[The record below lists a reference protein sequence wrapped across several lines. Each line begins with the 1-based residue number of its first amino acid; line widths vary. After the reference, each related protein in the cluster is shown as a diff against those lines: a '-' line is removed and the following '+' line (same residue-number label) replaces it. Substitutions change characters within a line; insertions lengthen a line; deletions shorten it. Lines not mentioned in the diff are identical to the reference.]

1 MDAMEPSEIRRRV
14 LRVLEQA
21 KRNAAAHRAEA
32 DAARR
37 AFEALL
43 PAAAPLWQQ
52 AASVLRAEGYAFRV
66 FTPSDSL
73 RFASERSGGDF
84 IEITLDTSRRP
95 VALVGRTCVTR
106 GHRVID
112 RETIVAEGDAVP
124 GVDAEAIFRF
134 LLGELE
140 PLVER

>member
-1 MDAMEPSEIRRRV
+1 MDPMEPSEVRRRV
-14 LRVLEQA
+14 LHVLEQA

-43 PAAAPLWQQ
+43 AAAAPLWQQ
-52 AASVLRAEGYAFRV
+52 AASVLRAEGYPFRV

-95 VALVGRTCVTR
+95 VALVGRTYVTR
-106 GHRVID
+106 GHRIID
-112 RETIVAEGDAVP
+112 RETIVAEGGAVP
-124 GVDAEAIFRF
+124 GVDAEAVFRF
-134 LLGELE
+134 LLAELE